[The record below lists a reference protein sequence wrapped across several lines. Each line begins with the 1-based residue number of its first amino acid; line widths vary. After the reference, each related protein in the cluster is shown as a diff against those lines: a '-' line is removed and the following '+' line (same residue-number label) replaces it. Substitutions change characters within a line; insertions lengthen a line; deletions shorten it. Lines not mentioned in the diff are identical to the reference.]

1 MSTTTAGVEDNS
13 RPINNVD
20 ERRTALPNNNS
31 MVSTLSS
38 SSSSSNPHTVLIH
51 INEQFQPCYDAHT
64 GISSNKAVSVVGA
77 DKMSSIASTT
87 KNNVSSSS
95 NKK

>member
-1 MSTTTAGVEDNS
+1 M
-13 RPINNVD
+13 
-20 ERRTALPNNNS
+20 
-31 MVSTLSS
+31 
-38 SSSSSNPHTVLIH
+38 LIH

-95 NKK
+95 NKKGMFFQWKAKKQHQQGKKTRDIKC